1 MRLYKI
7 EQMTKEITDIEDQLL
22 VMDAQ
27 DGNSEAMEKLVR
39 RWQER
44 LWKYAYRLT
53 SDNQAASDVTQQAWI
68 GIIKGIRRLND
79 PANFKPWAYRITT
92 NKAANWI
99 KKKTKERKLSIE
111 DIDDQEQKVQNETGI
126 KELLNKLDIKKRAVL
141 NMYYFEELSVSQ
153 ISTALRIP
161 KGTVKSRLANARN
174 ELKFLYEEYLK

>member
-1 MRLYKI
+1 
-7 EQMTKEITDIEDQLL
+7 MTKEITDIEDQLL

-27 DGNSEAMEKLVR
+27 DGSSEAMEKLVK

-53 SDNQAASDVTQQAWI
+53 SDNQAAWDVTQQSWI
-68 GIIKGIRRLND
+68 GIIKGLRKLND

-99 KKKTKERKLSIE
+99 KKKSKDRKLSID
-111 DIDDQEQKVQNETGI
+111 DIDEREQNVSKEIGI
-126 KELLNKLDIKKRAVL
+126 KEMLNKLDMKKRVVL
-141 NMYYFEELSVSQ
+141 DMYYFEELSVSQ

-174 ELKFLYEEYLK
+174 ELKLLWQKVNR

>member
-1 MRLYKI
+1 MN
-7 EQMTKEITDIEDQLL
+7 KEITDIEDQLL

-27 DGNSEAMEKLVR
+27 DGDSEAMEKLVR

-53 SDNQAASDVTQQAWI
+53 SDNQAAWDVTQQSWI
-68 GIIKGIRRLND
+68 GIIKGLRKLND

-99 KKKTKERKLSIE
+99 KKKNKERKLSID
-111 DIDDQEQKVQNETGI
+111 DIDEREQKVQKEIGI
-126 KELLNKLDIKKRAVL
+126 KELLDKIDIKKRAVL
-141 NMYYFEELSVSQ
+141 DMYYFEELSVSQ
-153 ISTALRIP
+153 ISTALKIP

-174 ELKFLYEEYLK
+174 ELKIIWQNANR

>member
-1 MRLYKI
+1 MN
-7 EQMTKEITDIEDQLL
+7 KEITDIEDQLL

-27 DGNSEAMEKLVR
+27 DGSSEAMEKLVR

-53 SDNQAASDVTQQAWI
+53 CDNQAAWDVTQQSWI
-68 GIIKGIRRLND
+68 GIIKGLRKLND

-99 KKKTKERKLSIE
+99 KKKSKERKISL
-111 DIDDQEQKVQNETGI
+111 DNIDEREQKESNEIGI
-126 KELLNKLDIKKRAVL
+126 KELLNKLDIKKRVVL
-141 NMYYFEELSVSQ
+141 EMYYFEELSISQ

-174 ELKFLYEEYLK
+174 ELKIIWQNANR

>member
-1 MRLYKI
+1 MN
-7 EQMTKEITDIEDQLL
+7 KEITDIEDQLL

-27 DGNSEAMEKLVR
+27 DGSSEAMEKLVH

-53 SDNQAASDVTQQAWI
+53 SDNQAAWDVTQQAWI
-68 GIIKGIRRLND
+68 GIIKGLRKLND

-99 KKKTKERKLSIE
+99 KKKSKERKLSID
-111 DIDDQEQKVQNETGI
+111 DIDECEQKANKEIGI

-141 NMYYFEELSVSQ
+141 EMYYFEELSVSQ

-174 ELKFLYEEYLK
+174 ELKIIWQKANK

>member
-1 MRLYKI
+1 
-7 EQMTKEITDIEDQLL
+7 MTQEITDIEDQLL

-27 DGNSEAMEKLVR
+27 DGSSEAMEKLVR

-53 SDNQAASDVTQQAWI
+53 SDSQAAWDVTQQSWI
-68 GIIKGIRRLND
+68 GIIKGLRKLHD
-79 PANFKPWAYRITT
+79 PANFKSWAYRITT

-99 KKKTKERKLSIE
+99 KSNKKVRKLSLD
-111 DIDDQEQKVQNETGI
+111 DIDEREQKAQKETGI
-126 KELLNKLDIKKRAVL
+126 RELVDKLDIKKQTVL
-141 NMYYFEELSVSQ
+141 EMYYFEELSVSQ

-174 ELKFLYEEYLK
+174 ELKFIWQNANR

>member
-1 MRLYKI
+1 
-7 EQMTKEITDIEDQLL
+7 MTKEITDIEDQLL

-27 DGNSEAMEKLVR
+27 DGSSEAMEKLVR

-53 SDNQAASDVTQQAWI
+53 CDNQAAWDVTQQSWI
-68 GIIKGIRRLND
+68 GIIKGLRKLHD

-99 KKKTKERKLSIE
+99 KKKSKERKLSIDE
-111 DIDDQEQKVQNETGI
+111 IDEREQKENKEIGI

-141 NMYYFEELSVSQ
+141 EMYYFEELSVSQ

-161 KGTVKSRLANARN
+161 KGTIKSRLANARN
-174 ELKFLYEEYLK
+174 ELKIIWQNTDR